1 MRGVYAL
8 TILATAIIV
17 FCVGVGELLGA
28 SDDEWKVTAD
38 MQAAFNAAVAVTVL
52 MPVAMELLNTV
63 IHNSTWT
70 YIFGA
75 DAVVA
80 NDVTTSEPCRTGA
93 SFILFPK
100 NAHSSVFH
108 VAAGVY
114 VGYRAPSSRCPGTA
128 WCYASSLFMMGLLS
142 YAWWASL
149 RKKAQFLDHVLMEIH
164 GYVGEGAHRY
174 TGTPRPTPPH
184 PALCMCSRTLV
195 EVSPPPSPRARRGDN
210 ATPRRARAFSLWN
223 CAGCFDADML
233 PC

>member
-1 MRGVYAL
+1 MSSFSPFSLFHSLGLPAGMRGVYAL
-8 TILATAIIV
+8 AILATAIIV

-80 NDVTTSEPCRTGA
+80 NDVTTSEPCRTSA

-149 RKKAQFLDHVLMEIH
+149 RKNAQFLDHVLMEIH

-174 TGTPRPTPPH
+174 TGTPRPTPPSACARGH
-184 PALCMCSRTLV
+184 WWRC
-195 EVSPPPSPRARRGDN
+195 PPFPLR
-210 ATPRRARAFSLWN
+210 F
-223 CAGCFDADML
+223 
-233 PC
+233 